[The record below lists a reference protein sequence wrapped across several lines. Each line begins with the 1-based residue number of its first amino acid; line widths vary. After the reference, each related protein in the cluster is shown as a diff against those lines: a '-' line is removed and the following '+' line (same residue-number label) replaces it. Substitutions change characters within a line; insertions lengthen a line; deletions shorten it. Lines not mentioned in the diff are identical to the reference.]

1 MRIYSG
7 VFVVNSELKYANV
20 VLTHAF
26 VFVGNKYKKILL
38 QKAGLCKLL
47 LHYEEVV
54 NIHDPEISV
63 VVHFALLHSRCM
75 YVNYHG

>member
-47 LHYEEVV
+47 LHYAE
-54 NIHDPEISV
+54 DQ
-63 VVHFALLHSRCM
+63 
-75 YVNYHG
+75 